1 MTHQREIALA
11 FLATPLCGICL
22 AQTPTLRFEAA
33 SVKPSTTESIP
44 SGPGKF
50 SKFAITDSR
59 LTVSGLTLKVLLE
72 RAYNLKPWQIACPGW
87 METAK
92 YDVVA
97 TFPNGTLRNQVP
109 EMLRNLLAERF
120 GLVTHNSQNEQSV
133 FALMVAKS
141 GAKLKKPDPP
151 GTIGD
156 DLGHVKGVGT
166 SGFSGTANL
175 GDGPFGPGIMSM
187 RDGVLHYE
195 YSQMTMA
202 NLAEFLSNGLL
213 GLPVAAL
220 EGHYHVDLD
229 ISTEDM
235 TATIPPE
242 LRAAAPATEP
252 GSALADPAGKSVY
265 SSIEKLGLRL
275 ERSKAPIDQLVV
287 DHAEKIPTPN

>member
-1 MTHQREIALA
+1 MHSLLSRSA
-11 FLATPLCGICL
+11 GICL

-33 SVKPSTTESIP
+33 SVKPAVTDSIP

-97 TFPNGTLRNQVP
+97 TLPTGTLRNQVP
-109 EMLRNLLAERF
+109 EMLKNLLTERF
-120 GLVTHNSQNEQSV
+120 GLITHHSQNEQSV

-156 DLGHVKGVGT
+156 DVGHVKGVGT

-202 NLAEFLSNGLL
+202 NLTEFLSNGLI
-213 GLPVAAL
+213 GLPV
-220 EGHYHVDLD
+220 VDR
-229 ISTEDM
+229 TG
-235 TATIPPE
+235 A
-242 LRAAAPATEP
+242 
-252 GSALADPAGKSVY
+252 
-265 SSIEKLGLRL
+265 
-275 ERSKAPIDQLVV
+275 
-287 DHAEKIPTPN
+287 